1 VTDARLRAWRGWRA
15 AAGPFARFVHPAPF
29 TTVVIGSSASA
40 GPASPLS
47 HRRGG
52 GVGEG
57 ASFVV
62 AAVRALAP
70 LSQSTVAII
79 DLPLPAALAAVRGA
93 SVAAVRPW
101 IVLIVPRLNL
111 PASSIPVDDLVVG
124 APAPPR
130 FDRDWWREVEPT
142 PAPRTAWFVLDSD
155 RGARFSGVQRRT
167 ETDAPYEI
175 DADHLPPA
183 TDLRRA
189 GYDAITIVGRRAVPA
204 PDLGTYVAECLAS
217 GMRIRCVVA

>member
-1 VTDARLRAWRGWRA
+1 M
-15 AAGPFARFVHPAPF
+15 
-29 TTVVIGSSASA
+29 
-40 GPASPLS
+40 
-47 HRRGG
+47 
-52 GVGEG
+52 
-57 ASFVV
+57 
-62 AAVRALAP
+62 
-70 LSQSTVAII
+70 AII
-79 DLPLPAALAAVRGA
+79 DLPLPTALAVVRGA

-204 PDLGTYVAECLAS
+204 PDLGSYVAECLAA